1 MKNNELSNTDALQE
15 IFELPKEWAKALF
28 SIEYC
33 LTKQSIS
40 KENDDEK
47 KRSKEKWLQ
56 KWEKWTVG
64 HFSAKLKDKNF
75 SLVCDDVA
83 LQEYLRKLNFET
95 KQRSHA
101 YLVIIEALF
110 FRPYYML
117 DPMDDTDKEFSK
129 SKLSYRLDINYL
141 SSLSIELNI
150 DKQLLTSFQNR
161 FKKSYMILS
170 GKAQTMLWFGVAAGI
185 AIAISAGTLA
195 PEIALAFSAPGLYG
209 AAAISSGLAAL
220 GGGAVAAGG
229 AGMLGGITV
238 LVTTGG
244 ILGVAGGAGIG
255 ALAAGSP
262 AIAAIIAAK
271 LEVYYKEVLL
281 PILKDPEKARRILR
295 GQESFIRTLNDQ
307 LEKSPNITNE
317 DKKVFKALQKAIEV
331 LQRGL
336 DRNRKALLKYNS

>member
-1 MKNNELSNTDALQE
+1 MEKKGLSNDDILQD
-15 IFELPKEWAKALF
+15 IFELPTEWTKALF
-28 SIEYC
+28 SLEYC
-33 LTKQSIS
+33 LTKHSIS
-40 KENDDEK
+40 KETDEK
-47 KRSKEKWLQ
+47 KKRLKERWLQ
-56 KWEKWTVG
+56 DWEKWTVR
-64 HFSAKLKDKNF
+64 HFSAKLQDTNF
-75 SLVCDDVA
+75 SLVCDDLA
-83 LQEYLRKLNFET
+83 LQEYLRLLNFQS

-101 YLVIIEALF
+101 YLIIIEALF
-110 FRPYYML
+110 FRPYYLL
-117 DPMDDTDKEFSK
+117 DTQNDTDNEPSN

-141 SSLSIELNI
+141 STLSIELNI

-170 GKAQTMLWFGVAAGI
+170 GKATTMLWFGVAAGV
-185 AIAISAGTLA
+185 AIAITGGVLA

-220 GGGAVAAGG
+220 GGGAIAAGG

-255 ALAAGSP
+255 ALAASSP

-281 PILKDPEKARRILR
+281 PILKDPEKARSILR
-295 GQESFIRTLNDQ
+295 GQESFISVLNEQ
-307 LEKSPNITNE
+307 LDKSPNLTAA
-317 DKKVFKALQKAIEV
+317 DKKAIKLLQKSIEV
-331 LQRGL
+331 LQRSL
-336 DRNRKALLKYNS
+336 DRNRRALLKSKA